1 MESTGVGVILATLEA
16 DNHGSPVSQTESSS
30 VRTLGGVWP
39 VFQTPYHADESIDY
53 ATLER
58 EIAWLFE
65 KGADGIVLAMVS
77 EVLRLSAEERRQLAA
92 ASCKFAPPGRAII
105 SVGAE
110 TSRLAEEYA
119 RHAEGCGA
127 AGVMAVPPVSIGIG
141 EDEMALYF
149 SRIIRAISLPVIV
162 QDASGYVGRPIPLSL
177 YQKLLDE
184 FGDRVYFKPEA
195 TPIGPRLS
203 ALRDATGGRA
213 KVFEGTGGI
222 ALVDS
227 YRRGIVG
234 TIPGADLV
242 WALVALWR
250 ALKAGDEKKIYRLS
264 LPLIALVSLQTS
276 LDAFLAIEKHL
287 LVRQGIFRNT
297 IVRGPVGYRL
307 DDETRAEVDRLFV
320 LLCEAVA
327 QAG

>member
-1 MESTGVGVILATLEA
+1 MTHAA
-16 DNHGSPVSQTESSS
+16 SQTRSALS
-30 VRTLGGVWP
+30 GVWP
-39 VFQTPYHADESIDY
+39 VFQTPYHEDESIDY

-65 KGADGIVLAMVS
+65 RGADGIVMAMVS
-77 EVLRLSAEERRQLAA
+77 EILRLSGDERRQVAA
-92 ASCKFAPPGRAII
+92 FACKVAPPGRAAI

-119 RHAEGCGA
+119 RHAEACGA
-127 AGVMAVPPVSIGIG
+127 AAVMAVPPVSVAIG
-141 EDEMALYF
+141 EEEMAAYF
-149 SRIIRAISLPVIV
+149 SRIIRAVALPVIV

-177 YQKLLDE
+177 YRQLLDE

-195 TPIGPRLS
+195 SPIGPRLS

-227 YRRGIVG
+227 FRRGIVG
-234 TIPGADLV
+234 TIPGADLID
-242 WALVALWR
+242 ALVALWR
-250 ALKAGDEKKIYRLS
+250 ALEAGDEARIYRLS

-297 IVRGPVGYRL
+297 IMRGPVGYRL
-307 DDETRAEVDRLFV
+307 DEETRKEVDRLFD
-320 LLCEAVA
+320 LLTLAL
-327 QAG
+327 